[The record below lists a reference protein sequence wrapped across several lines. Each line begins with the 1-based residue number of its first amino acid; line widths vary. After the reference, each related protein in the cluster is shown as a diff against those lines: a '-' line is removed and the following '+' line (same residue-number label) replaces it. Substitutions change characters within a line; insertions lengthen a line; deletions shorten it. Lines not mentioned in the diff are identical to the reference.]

1 MDYYSELIIPVV
13 IIGLAFMVIAV
24 VVSLI
29 CEPAPC
35 KHCGME
41 VNEFEKSEDGKR
53 LSICPHCGDT
63 DFNR

>member
-29 CEPAPC
+29 CEPDPC
-35 KHCGME
+35 KHCGMQ
-41 VNEFEKSEDGKR
+41 VNEFGEYKDGNHM
-53 LSICPHCGDT
+53 SICPHCGDV
-63 DFNR
+63 DLDR